1 VNPKKCSLTYV
12 CGHKVSTFLEIL
24 QKNLQKNSFYSKNI
38 TKNHFVTKKTTF
50 WRSKTRFFEKKTKLF
65 DSKSEKKA
73 FFFHVFSNFYNF
85 ATAKENGKKV
95 LIRMGGFFPFLKCKF
110 WSKSMMDD
118 TLLNIIKNKQ
128 LY

>member
-12 CGHKVSTFLEIL
+12 CGHKVSTFLENL

-85 ATAKENGKKV
+85 ATANENGKKY
-95 LIRMGGFFPFLKCKF
+95 GFGWEDFFRF
-110 WSKSMMDD
+110 
-118 TLLNIIKNKQ
+118 
-128 LY
+128 